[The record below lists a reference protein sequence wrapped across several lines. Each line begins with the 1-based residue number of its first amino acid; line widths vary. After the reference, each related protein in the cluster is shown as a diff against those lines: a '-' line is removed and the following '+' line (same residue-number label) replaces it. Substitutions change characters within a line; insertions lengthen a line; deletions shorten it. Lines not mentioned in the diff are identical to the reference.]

1 MDTQF
6 QTSNSWYTLNILVN
20 IYECTQSRSFAQQKN
35 YAVPILDHNPPLRSK
50 TIRIF
55 FCTLRTVLGI
65 YHQKFAGKRSGQ
77 VLQS

>member
-35 YAVPILDHNPPLRSK
+35 YAVPILDHSPPFRSK
-50 TIRIF
+50 IVRIY
-55 FCTLRTVLGI
+55 FCTLRAGHGI
-65 YHQKFAGKRSGQ
+65 FHEKFAGKRSG
-77 VLQS
+77 